1 MVTGDNA
8 TSKAVPSLMTI
19 RVSLR
24 ETLGP
29 KKFPGWSCH
38 PDPPTASP
46 KTLPLGVIAGSS
58 RGQII
63 TGGLRWTLLLAEE
76 DAWLNLGPAS

>member
-8 TSKAVPSLMTI
+8 TSKAVPSLMTV

-29 KKFPGWSCH
+29 KKFPGWTGH
-38 PDPPTASP
+38 PDLPTACP
-46 KTLPLGVIAGSS
+46 NALPWGVVAGSS
-58 RGQII
+58 RGRAVQEVWA
-63 TGGLRWTLLLAEE
+63 GLCLWQSETR
-76 DAWLNLGPAS
+76 G